1 MNDLDDRLQ
10 RLAAEAT
17 KHARAPEV
25 EVIMRRGR
33 RRRALSGPVL
43 AGTVALV
50 VVLAAVVALAAVRG
64 QDRTPAGPTVTTVP
78 TPSTVSTNG
87 WKIHTDVA
95 GNLRFRYPPDWRI
108 KARPVGG
115 GGPDYMTLV
124 PPGVADPAMPPAAF
138 QVSWQVSRSFWI
150 GENWV
155 GGTTSLGRLP
165 DGRPYLRTVSD
176 SAAGDRYHFA
186 GWSIDWGRPCL
197 TGAARCVP
205 HSVGFQV
212 HATDGRLWDRYRA
225 VAETIPATVE
235 QLRPTAPTVGD
246 RGLPACRSDQ
256 WRLVWVEEWG
266 VTEGYQGIVLKGGV
280 QYRQGPRCH
289 LRLTLRLAVE
299 DSGGRPLPVRGNPA
313 STTVEGD
320 LPVDGIQRLS
330 GSWVIGGA
338 MMWRF
343 MWREWCNRG
352 LAQASLRVTA
362 DGASLTVPGWTRRR
376 TSLRPGSAGRGP
388 ARTGAGPRWSPAG
401 REPATRPQA
410 WPGRATRSR

>member
-1 MNDLDDRLQ
+1 MNDLDARLQ

-33 RRRALSGPVL
+33 RRRVLSRPVL
-43 AGTVALV
+43 AGTVAMAL
-50 VVLAAVVALAAVRG
+50 VLAAVVALAAVRG
-64 QDRTPAGPTVTTVP
+64 QDRTPAGPTATTVP
-78 TPSTVSTNG
+78 TPSTVPTNG
-87 WKIHTDVA
+87 WKTYTDVA

-108 KARPVGG
+108 KAHPVRG

-155 GGTTSLGRLP
+155 GGTTSQGRLP
-165 DGRPYLRTVSD
+165 DGRPYLHTVN
-176 SAAGDRYHFA
+176 DRARFA
-186 GWSIDWGRPCL
+186 SWSIDWGRPCL
-197 TGAARCVP
+197 TAAARCVP

-225 VAETIPATVE
+225 VAETIPTTVE

-246 RGLPACRSDQ
+246 RGLPACRADQ

-266 VTEGYQGIVLKGGV
+266 VTEGYQGIVLQGGV

-330 GSWVIGGA
+330 GSWVIDGA
-338 MMWRF
+338 LMWRF

-352 LAQASLRVTA
+352 LPKASLRVTA
-362 DGASLTVPGWTRRR
+362 DGGASLTVPGMD
-376 TSLRPGSAGRGP
+376 P
-388 ARTGAGPRWSPAG
+388 AP
-401 REPATRPQA
+401 REPPPRVQGPGPCQDRGRPSVVA
-410 WPGRATRSR
+410 GWP